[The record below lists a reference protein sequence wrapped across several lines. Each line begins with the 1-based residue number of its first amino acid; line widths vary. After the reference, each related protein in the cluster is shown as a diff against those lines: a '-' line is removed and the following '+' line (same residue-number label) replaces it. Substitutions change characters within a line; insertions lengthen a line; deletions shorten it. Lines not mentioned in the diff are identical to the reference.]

1 MQPFSSSAKQPPPVR
16 FGSETNMWGVER
28 VGFTPVKEWDEHVEQ
43 GTQLLD
49 KCEVL
54 YQNFSAL
61 YKKPSENETL

>member
-1 MQPFSSSAKQPPPVR
+1 
-16 FGSETNMWGVER
+16 MWGVER